1 MKEVKIEDIIEFEG
15 IKYKK
20 VPTNKHLLCD
30 GCAFYQRSHN
40 DTCKE
45 IVEKFGYCSTND
57 TIYIKYIEDNDVA
70 NPAYYG
76 AGNGIEC
83 IDVMI
88 QQYGEEE
95 VKSFCKCNA
104 FKYLFR
110 CGHKN
115 DPLEEMKKVQWY
127 INKWIELQERKCK

>member
-1 MKEVKIEDIIEFEG
+1 MDLTSNGNDI
-15 IKYKK
+15 
-20 VPTNKHLLCD
+20 L
-30 GCAFYQRSHN
+30 
-40 DTCKE
+40 DTLERERQQLEQAKKE
-45 IVEKFGYCSTND
+45 ILSTD
-57 TIYIKYIEDNDVA
+57 SI
-70 NPAYYG
+70 NPSYYG

-83 IDVMI
+83 IDTMI

-127 INKWIELQERKCK
+127 INKWIELQERKKK